1 MVLPSSA
8 SVLSGV
14 TAVEHDAAMTSRG
27 SNDGTPAMMLET
39 VPESQHSSDAE
50 GEGESSTKPSTLQRI
65 GHLFDRNNKEKAK
78 KNKEEDK
85 KEKTKAKD
93 KKDGKKKDKMPRPG
107 AVYAL
112 MHSSLESNSYPDLLL

>member
-14 TAVEHDAAMTSRG
+14 TAVEHDGVMTS
-27 SNDGTPAMMLET
+27 SHNDTPAQVLET
-39 VPESQHSSDAE
+39 VPESQHSSDVE
-50 GEGESSTKPSTLQRI
+50 GEAESSTRPSTLHRI
-65 GHLFDRNNKEKAK
+65 GHLFDRNSKEKSDK
-78 KNKEEDK
+78 KKEEDK
-85 KEKTKAKD
+85 KEKSKAKD
-93 KKDGKKKDKMPRPG
+93 KKDDKKKGKMARPG